1 MVLMLLFFFI
11 SGAAIE
17 HYKPLV
23 GHETCATLILGM
35 CVSLIVYAIVEDEFQ
50 EVWKFNPQFFFYFLL
65 PPIIFN
71 SGFNM
76 RKKRFFANLG
86 NIMLFGLAVTLV
98 CFTLYT
104 TISIVVLDKLPMK
117 AFNYMR
123 QNQPDT
129 YTTEESEFDIKSAVS
144 GMQIALLCALLCS
157 SDVVAAVSIVSYKEQ
172 PKLYSCVFGE
182 GVFNDIV
189 SIILYGTVS
198 GFLTASFK
206 WYTPFEIFGEFIL
219 LWIISIA
226 IGVFVGFGTSFLFK
240 HAKFLTVNA
249 VTETF
254 LMFALGLTGYFIA
267 EMIVIAGNPMSG
279 VMALLTCSIIDSH
292 YTWYNLSPQG
302 KSTSTVTIAFM
313 GTFCE
318 ASVYSYVGIALY
330 SSIPTWWSFTFIGV
344 FFAIVVVFRIISIFS
359 VFYLGRC
366 CCRRKTISFRELIF
380 ISYAGMIR
388 GAIAF
393 ALVLEIPY
401 CAYDDFDS
409 HPICT
414 CVNDGSCL

>member
-1 MVLMLLFFFI
+1 
-11 SGAAIE
+11 
-17 HYKPLV
+17 
-23 GHETCATLILGM
+23 
-35 CVSLIVYAIVEDEFQ
+35 
-50 EVWKFNPQFFFYFLL
+50 
-65 PPIIFN
+65 
-71 SGFNM
+71 
-76 RKKRFFANLG
+76 
-86 NIMLFGLAVTLV
+86 
-98 CFTLYT
+98 
-104 TISIVVLDKLPMK
+104 
-117 AFNYMR
+117 
-123 QNQPDT
+123 
-129 YTTEESEFDIKSAVS
+129 
-144 GMQIALLCALLCS
+144 
-157 SDVVAAVSIVSYKEQ
+157 
-172 PKLYSCVFGE
+172 
-182 GVFNDIV
+182 
-189 SIILYGTVS
+189 
-198 GFLTASFK
+198 
-206 WYTPFEIFGEFIL
+206 
-219 LWIISIA
+219 
-226 IGVFVGFGTSFLFK
+226 
-240 HAKFLTVNA
+240 
-249 VTETF
+249 
-254 LMFALGLTGYFIA
+254 
-267 EMIVIAGNPMSG
+267 MSG